1 MSRES
6 SSSRAEQI
14 AQHLLIYGR
23 EVTVEEIQSTIA
35 AVTLA
40 DIERVPRRLLASP
53 PTVKAMG
60 PMKNRESAERIVARL
75 RGDARDGATRVKVFR
90 SDTPQASSLE
100 GRRDHRL
107 SPRTANRKS
116 PG

>member
-23 EVTVEEIQSTIA
+23 EVTVEEIQSKIA

-40 DIERVPRRLLASP
+40 DIERVARRLLASP
-53 PTVKAMG
+53 PTVTALG
-60 PMKNRESAERIVARL
+60 PLKHLESAGWIVARL
-75 RGDARDGATRVKVFR
+75 SWDAEGGAILFTGFHGEVPPRLTLAGPRGH
-90 SDTPQASSLE
+90 L
-100 GRRDHRL
+100 
-107 SPRTANRKS
+107 
-116 PG
+116 

>member
-23 EVTVEEIQSTIA
+23 EVTVEEIQSKIA

-40 DIERVPRRLLASP
+40 DIERVARRLLASP
-53 PTVKAMG
+53 PTVTAMG
-60 PMKNRESAERIVARL
+60 PLKHLQSTERTVARL
-75 RGDARDGATRVKVFR
+75 SWYAGDGAMPFTGFR
-90 SDTPQASSLE
+90 GELPPAIHLHAP
-100 GRRDHRL
+100 RDHL
-107 SPRTANRKS
+107 PPPRI
-116 PG
+116 P